1 MVLKQLFHRIRV
13 NKYFYL
19 ALKYLLIFTW
29 SSEGF
34 DSESELSNWCEIQY
48 GFLVIDPKY
57 VKSTLNSS
65 IDMIEQNENEVDLRL
80 CMKESGKVSETSWFR
95 EKKVLM
101 SFQTYRFQKS
111 VWPIETQVEAN
122 RILALRQTC
131 EMQQGIQSDSR
142 RSSTSAKNFFE
153 SVRQQGSVLATL
165 TTTDRC
171 LLQPD

>member
-111 VWPIETQVEAN
+111 V
-122 RILALRQTC
+122 
-131 EMQQGIQSDSR
+131 
-142 RSSTSAKNFFE
+142 
-153 SVRQQGSVLATL
+153 
-165 TTTDRC
+165 
-171 LLQPD
+171 